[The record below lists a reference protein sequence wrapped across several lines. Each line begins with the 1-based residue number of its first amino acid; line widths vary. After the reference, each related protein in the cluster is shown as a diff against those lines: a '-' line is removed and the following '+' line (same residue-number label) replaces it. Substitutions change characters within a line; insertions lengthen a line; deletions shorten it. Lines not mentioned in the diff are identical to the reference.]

1 MKNLLENLSVT
12 KLVFLILTLV
22 LSFVT
27 VWNTL
32 KWLDNKIFETIISMT
47 FAFYFWQKWLKYDD
61 VDSMVKSSNQEELEP
76 VIWFD
81 LSSNE
86 KEEDE

>member
-61 VDSMVKSSNQEELEP
+61 VDSMVKSSSQEDLEP
-76 VIWFD
+76 VVWFD

-86 KEEDE
+86 EEEDE

>member
-1 MKNLLENLSVT
+1 MKKLLENLSVT

-32 KWLDNKIFETIISMT
+32 KGLDNKIFETIISMT
-47 FAFYFWQKWLKYDD
+47 FAFYFWQKWLKYDE
-61 VDSMVKSSNQEELEP
+61 VDTMIKSTPVEELEP
-76 VIWFD
+76 AIGFD
-81 LSSNE
+81 LTPDE
-86 KEEDE
+86 EEDE

>member
-61 VDSMVKSSNQEELEP
+61 VDSMVKGSNQEELEP